1 MNRSF
6 RSSPLHT
13 YRGPV
18 ILHRIA
24 VAAALSASVILAIAL
39 DWSMGTRPAQ
49 ASSVGLVAGYAF
61 SEASGTLTA
70 DVSGNN
76 NTGTLSGAARTAAGQ
91 FGSALVFNG
100 TSAFVDL
107 GNPAALQL
115 TGSMTVSAWIKAAAF
130 PVDDA
135 AGVSRFTSG
144 AAQGFQFDTTVDT
157 GPRTIGF
164 KLTGASGALMIRYGA
179 TTLQLNQWYFMTG
192 VYDAAA
198 RTLDVYLNG
207 QLNNGTLLGT
217 VTATQQVPPLNVNI
231 GRRTGLS
238 GFAFNG
244 TIDEVRIYNRALTQV
259 EVQADMNTPLGG
271 GTTPPPP
278 PPPVPMVSLAAN
290 PASVASG
297 GASTLTW
304 SSTDAAS
311 CVASGA
317 WSGSREISGS
327 QSSGALTSSGTFALA
342 CTGSGGTAS
351 ASATVTVTPTGTP
364 SGNGY
369 TTNFPLTETPISE
382 GGLWINGAV
391 AGLDWTNVWT
401 TPGLAIGRQ
410 TGATYTDASAI
421 LTGTW
426 GPDQSVTGVVH
437 TVNQNDGCYQEVE
450 LRLRNTLVA
459 HSMTGYEVGFKMS
472 QTAEAYLI
480 IVRWNGPLGN
490 FTYLF
495 NTTGTQFAVRD
506 GDVLSAKIAGN
517 VITAY
522 INGVQKAQVDIRI
535 MGGTVYTT
543 GNPGMGFNL
552 ESGNLGGA
560 CSGTNGNYGL
570 TSFTATDAP

>member
-39 DWSMGTRPAQ
+39 DWSVGTRPAQ
-49 ASSVGLVAGYAF
+49 ASAAGLVAGYAF

-115 TGSMTVSAWIKAAAF
+115 TGSMTISAWIKAAAF

-135 AGVSRFTSG
+135 AVVSRFTRG

-217 VTATQQVPPLNVNI
+217 VTATQQNSPLNVSI

-244 TIDEVRIYNRALTQV
+244 TIDEVRIYNRALTQA
-259 EVQADMNTPLGG
+259 EIQADMATPVGGTPLPSD
-271 GTTPPPP
+271 TTAPS
-278 PPPVPMVSLAAN
+278 VSLK
-290 PASVASG
+290 
-297 GASTLTW
+297 
-304 SSTDAAS
+304 
-311 CVASGA
+311 
-317 WSGSREISGS
+317 
-327 QSSGALTSSGTFALA
+327 
-342 CTGSGGTAS
+342 
-351 ASATVTVTPTGTP
+351 TP
-364 SGNGY
+364 S
-369 TTNFPLTETPISE
+369 
-382 GGLWINGAV
+382 
-391 AGLDWTNVWT
+391 
-401 TPGLAIGRQ
+401 
-410 TGATYTDASAI
+410 
-421 LTGTW
+421 
-426 GPDQSVTGVVH
+426 
-437 TVNQNDGCYQEVE
+437 
-450 LRLRNTLVA
+450 RLRARV
-459 HSMTGYEVGFKMS
+459 
-472 QTAEAYLI
+472 
-480 IVRWNGPLGN
+480 
-490 FTYLF
+490 
-495 NTTGTQFAVRD
+495 
-506 GDVLSAKIAGN
+506 
-517 VITAY
+517 
-522 INGVQKAQVDIRI
+522 
-535 MGGTVYTT
+535 
-543 GNPGMGFNL
+543 
-552 ESGNLGGA
+552 
-560 CSGTNGNYGL
+560 
-570 TSFTATDAP
+570 